1 MANVRVKDKTAITG
15 ASVDAA
21 DVFFITDTSVDT
33 DKKIVASELKAYI
46 LDAKTLGGSAAGDV
60 TTNNGT
66 QTLTGKT
73 LTSPKVNEAVAVT
86 AKATEINKLTG
97 CTATTAEL
105 NLTHTYAAKIP
116 YLANVTS
123 DIQAQI
129 NGLTVDPLYLVHCY
143 GLTFT
148 ATAASKVLTEDAIL
162 TALGLSTSAY
172 YIDASSIHGTTCTVD
187 AGKYT
192 VLDDTGVTAP
202 NVAISWTTQTD
213 SGTLHLTQ
221 LTATGLT
228 YTPVASAYNIAFTFK
243 LIAIPGA

>member
-21 DVFFITDTSVDT
+21 DVFFITDTSVDK
-33 DKKIVASELKAYI
+33 DMKIVASELKAYI
-46 LDAKTLGGSAAGDV
+46 LDAKILGGSAAGDV

-73 LTSPKVNEAVAVT
+73 LTSPKVNEPVAVT

-123 DIQAQI
+123 DIQGQI
-129 NGLTVDPLYLVHCY
+129 NGLSTIPTALTHSY
-143 GLTFT
+143 GVRFT
-148 ATAASKVLTEDAIL
+148 ASDVAEKIVEDTIL
-162 TALGLSTSAY
+162 TAIGLSPSTY
-172 YIDASSIHGTTCTVD
+172 YVDASSIVATG
-187 AGKYT
+187 YT
-192 VLDDTGVTAP
+192 VATAY
-202 NVAISWTTQTD
+202 
-213 SGTLHLTQ
+213 
-221 LTATGLT
+221 
-228 YTPVASAYNIAFTFK
+228 YTAFTNMDLVIATEETSGVRHLLDITLGSITAATEYVLAITFK
-243 LIAIPGA
+243 VIEIPGV

>member
-116 YLANVTS
+116 YLINVTS
-123 DIQAQI
+123 DIQQQI
-129 NGLTVDPLYLVHCY
+129 NGLSIGSEFLVHCY
-143 GLTFT
+143 KLTFT
-148 ATAASKVLTEDAIL
+148 ASGTNKTITEAEIL
-162 TALGLSTSAY
+162 TQGGFSGY
-172 YIDASSIHGTTCTVD
+172 VVDHESIHGNVCSVSSGT
-187 AGKYT
+187 YT
-192 VLDDTGVTAP
+192 VMDFIGGVATVTWTTAGSTLIHLSEIKISGLTSGQEY
-202 NVAISWTTQTD
+202 NVAFSYKVISST
-213 SGTLHLTQ
+213 
-221 LTATGLT
+221 
-228 YTPVASAYNIAFTFK
+228 
-243 LIAIPGA
+243 